1 MSREMGRLILEV
13 NKLMSKRG
21 LLLNELKQ
29 IENGCD
35 VGKSRQEVLKDY
47 MMTDLMIELYNE
59 KIKKL
64 KEKELTNNN

>member
-35 VGKSRQEVLKDY
+35 VGRTKMEILLDLFKINLEMKKTKKEIENIEKKS
-47 MMTDLMIELYNE
+47 
-59 KIKKL
+59 
-64 KEKELTNNN
+64 